1 MNNEPWITLG
11 SGKTVNFNMSIWV
24 YEVNGFTAK
33 GDELRIK
40 PPREG
45 FVTRQGVIDEIR
57 QWFKEVMVAN
67 RGYHDVR
74 LFFYPLILDDSEQA
88 HDHDMVCELNFAN
101 APEKNIQIHVWKILI
116 DS

>member
-1 MNNEPWITLG
+1 
-11 SGKTVNFNMSIWV
+11 MSIWV

-40 PPREG
+40 SPREG
-45 FVTRQGVIDEIR
+45 FVTRQGAIDEIR

-67 RGYHDVR
+67 RGYHDIH
-74 LFFYPLILDDSEQA
+74 LFFYPLIQDKLDYRY
-88 HDHDMVCELNFAN
+88 HDMVCELNFAN